1 MFKNRKV
8 VLSSVAIIFTLI
20 VCAIFV
26 NFTLANSGTPVEK
39 SEADTS
45 GSSTLV
51 GSSNIDQAIL
61 NSNDSSLKKTGEDKY
76 HIVQILPDG
85 LGSYATADT
94 SMTEI
99 VTASGYS
106 GKISDEAG
114 YKGTSDL
121 WKYVY
126 DGEYFRYAVFNG
138 YKNIK
143 DDMAPGAVQLTT
155 KTVSDLNGMGTEA
168 QEILANADFIYIV
181 ATTANDYAAGG
192 TDISESLYNWLDI
205 YAGKHPIIFDRYALC
220 TAEPETITG
229 NNDQYRMGSLA
240 YKYVTKTLKGRT
252 DNVLCVEPGFFNVL
266 YKEASGNK

>member
-114 YKGTSDL
+114 YKGTADL
-121 WKYVY
+121 Y
-126 DGEYFRYAVFNG
+126 E
-138 YKNIK
+138 
-143 DDMAPGAVQLTT
+143 
-155 KTVSDLNGMGTEA
+155 E
-168 QEILANADFIYIV
+168 
-181 ATTANDYAAGG
+181 
-192 TDISESLYNWLDI
+192 
-205 YAGKHPIIFDRYALC
+205 
-220 TAEPETITG
+220 
-229 NNDQYRMGSLA
+229 GS
-240 YKYVTKTLKGRT
+240 
-252 DNVLCVEPGFFNVL
+252 CGFTP
-266 YKEASGNK
+266 